1 MKSMKFSHS
10 HLTVLLAF
18 IATLALATSTP
29 AQRARTTTN
38 PAADASQTE
47 SRSTQ
52 NSTPANPAPQ
62 SFKARYDGGV
72 FGYNRKIDGTL
83 AFDDAGSRLVFRD
96 KGNQVLFVVPYSTIS
111 AAFADTRSRRPTAA
125 RVVSSAV
132 PYGLGL
138 PALLIKNKYRYLNL
152 QYRDSETERVG
163 TTSFKLGNK
172 PLLESVLATLAA
184 KAELTRR
191 GEIYVRPK
199 PGQQPQSGVYEV
211 ATPPQPHD

>member
-1 MKSMKFSHS
+1 MKSMTFSHS

-18 IATLALATSTP
+18 IAMLALAPSATH
-29 AQRARTTTN
+29 AQRARTTTTTT
-38 PAADASQTE
+38 QTE
-47 SRSTQ
+47 SRSAQ
-52 NSTPANPAPQ
+52 SATPTNPAPQ

-83 AFDDAGSRLVFRD
+83 AFDDAENRLVFRD

-125 RVVSSAV
+125 RVVSGAV

-172 PLLESVLATLAA
+172 QLLESVVATLAA

-199 PGQQPQSGVYEV
+199 PGQEPSTGVYEV
-211 ATPPQPHD
+211 ATPPND

>member
-18 IATLALATSTP
+18 IATLTLATSTP
-29 AQRARTTTN
+29 AQRARTTTTTTT
-38 PAADASQTE
+38 DASQTP
-47 SRSTQ
+47 SRSAQ
-52 NSTPANPAPQ
+52 SSTTANPAPQ

-83 AFDDAGSRLVFRD
+83 AFDDADNRLVFRD

-111 AAFADTRSRRPTAA
+111 AVFADTRSRRPAA
-125 RVVSSAV
+125 ATVVSGVV

-138 PALLIKNKYRYLNL
+138 PALFIKNKYRYLNL
-152 QYRDSETERVG
+152 QFRDAETERVG

-172 PLLESVLATLAA
+172 QLLESVVATLAA
-184 KAELTRR
+184 KAELTKR

-199 PGQQPQSGVYEV
+199 PGQEQKSGVYEV
-211 ATPPQPHD
+211 ATPPQPNE